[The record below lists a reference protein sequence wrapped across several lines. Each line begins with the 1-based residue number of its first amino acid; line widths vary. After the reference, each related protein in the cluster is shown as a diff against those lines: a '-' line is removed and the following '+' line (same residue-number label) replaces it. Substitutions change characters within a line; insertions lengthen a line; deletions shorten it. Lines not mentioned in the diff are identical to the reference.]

1 MRTMNRH
8 PSTATPGGVA
18 RVAGPVFQGLWLL
31 RITFTVAPMVFGLD
45 KFAHVLVDWDRY
57 LAPEFVDLLP
67 GNAHQL
73 MYAVGVIEIVAGLAV
88 AVRSCFGGYLVGAWL
103 ALIIA
108 NLLLQADYYDIALRD
123 FGLLVSALGLARLA
137 VAFAPAAGPRFRLGG

>member
-1 MRTMNRH
+1 
-8 PSTATPGGVA
+8 
-18 RVAGPVFQGLWLL
+18 
-31 RITFTVAPMVFGLD
+31 MVFGFD

-73 MYAVGVIEIVAGLAV
+73 MYAVGVIENVAGLAV
-88 AVRSCFGGYLVGAWL
+88 AVRPRFGGYLVGAWL

-108 NLLLQADYYDIALRD
+108 NLLLQADYYGIVLRD
-123 FGLLVSALGLARLA
+123 FGLLISALALARLA